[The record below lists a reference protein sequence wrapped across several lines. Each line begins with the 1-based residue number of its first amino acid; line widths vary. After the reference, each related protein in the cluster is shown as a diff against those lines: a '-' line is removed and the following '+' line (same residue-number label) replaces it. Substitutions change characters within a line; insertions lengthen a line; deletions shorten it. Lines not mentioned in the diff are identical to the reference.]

1 MKTLAEQKKDND
13 ARIAELA
20 QSISFWLQVEPNAKI
35 KQQLDDITA
44 FVSHRMQELEVQGQ
58 NEKIEQMEVV
68 LNLLK
73 ENTQSPLHVI

>member
-13 ARIAELA
+13 ARIAELSQA
-20 QSISFWLQVEPNAKI
+20 ISFWLQVKPNETI